1 MVLAQKQTYGSM
13 EQNRWLRNKH
23 AYLWTKE
30 VRIIQWEKDSLF
42 SKQCWEHWTAA
53 HSSVKLEHI
62 LTRYTIVTSKIAS
75 RLKYKR

>member
-42 SKQCWEHWTAA
+42 SKQCWESWTAA
-53 HSSVKLEHI
+53 CKSMKLEHI
-62 LTRYTIVTSKIAS
+62 LTSYTKIDSKQLED
-75 RLKYKR
+75 LKYKM